1 MILKGIVKRKL
12 NVKKIWELLISFV
25 GLITFNFFSRQFISF
40 SITGLLGAIIQV
52 SSTNFLKYLF
62 NFSFNQVIT
71 FSTLLSIIFA
81 YLVNNYFT
89 FKNNSFRGKYLI
101 KGFIKNSIVNVNLL
115 LLRIAIAIYLFNVI
129 AIDQISAQILAILI
143 CFVFRYY
150 LSKKFIWNN
159 SNNN

>member
-143 CFVFRYY
+143 CFVFRYN